1 MDMAAPVTTA
11 GPARPAKTLDLGRCV
26 VHHQPLALCEYV
38 PSACPNDGLVF
49 IPGVDGELD
58 PSACLCPVCTGA
70 VA

>member
-1 MDMAAPVTTA
+1 MATTITA
-11 GPARPAKTLDLGRCV
+11 GTALPAKTPDLGRCV

-58 PSACLCPVCTGA
+58 PSACTCHVCTSA